1 MLVESD
7 FNKVKTKWGLLLGL
21 GILLAALI
29 ALAFLQQSQ
38 GEKAP
43 VAAGPVR
50 LVFTTNWFAQA
61 EQGGFFQAAEEGL
74 YKEAGL
80 DVEIRQGNAQVNG
93 PTLLMSGGTDFFMG
107 SGFEAVKAL
116 SQDIPIVTVA
126 ALFQKDPQVL
136 IAHPNVGNDSLESL
150 KGKPIMVSAT
160 ANTSFWPFL
169 VAKFGFTDEQK
180 RPYTFNVAPFLADPQ
195 AIQQGYGTSEPFT
208 IEKQLGKK
216 PNVFYLA
223 DHGYLPYATTIETR
237 REMIERQ
244 PDVVRKFV
252 AASIEGWKRYLRD
265 PTAGFRA
272 IQRVNP
278 EMKDELLNYG
288 FTQMKAMGLVDSGDA
303 QLKGVGAMTAERWQA
318 FYQSLVDSKLFPASL
333 PIEKAYSL
341 DFLPLSE
348 KQP

>member
-1 MLVESD
+1 
-7 FNKVKTKWGLLLGL
+7 
-21 GILLAALI
+21 
-29 ALAFLQQSQ
+29 
-38 GEKAP
+38 
-43 VAAGPVR
+43 
-50 LVFTTNWFAQA
+50 
-61 EQGGFFQAAEEGL
+61 
-74 YKEAGL
+74 
-80 DVEIRQGNAQVNG
+80 
-93 PTLLMSGGTDFFMG
+93 MG